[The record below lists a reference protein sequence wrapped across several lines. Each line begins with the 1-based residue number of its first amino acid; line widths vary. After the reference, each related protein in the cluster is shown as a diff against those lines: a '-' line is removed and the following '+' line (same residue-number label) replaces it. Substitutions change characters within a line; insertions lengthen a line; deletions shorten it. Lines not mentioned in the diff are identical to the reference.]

1 MAIEKRI
8 IELRKKNNLS
18 QKDLANKMYVTDK
31 TISSWETGRTEPDI
45 DAIVNLSE
53 ILNTS
58 IGYLINGEVL
68 KNDIETE
75 IKITLSQK
83 EYNDLKILLN
93 NQTKFVM
100 ETLHIDTYYKNNKE
114 NAYLRI
120 RRMEN
125 KNILT
130 YKYKHDNYCDEWE
143 VEIDDAN
150 NLDKIFKALGL
161 MPIATVEKARC
172 CYMYKDKYEIALDNV
187 KNLGYFIEI
196 EIKKY
201 TTDKENE
208 YKELLQVAKDLNLN
222 LKNKATKHYLD
233 YILDNK

>member
-1 MAIEKRI
+1 MMAIGKRI

-58 IGYLINGEVL
+58 IGYLINGETI

-75 IKITLSQK
+75 IKIALSQK

-100 ETLHIDTYYKNNKE
+100 EILHIDTYYKNNKE
-114 NAYLRI
+114 NA
-120 RRMEN
+120 
-125 KNILT
+125 
-130 YKYKHDNYCDEWE
+130 
-143 VEIDDAN
+143 
-150 NLDKIFKALGL
+150 
-161 MPIATVEKARC
+161 
-172 CYMYKDKYEIALDNV
+172 
-187 KNLGYFIEI
+187 
-196 EIKKY
+196 
-201 TTDKENE
+201 
-208 YKELLQVAKDLNLN
+208 
-222 LKNKATKHYLD
+222 
-233 YILDNK
+233 